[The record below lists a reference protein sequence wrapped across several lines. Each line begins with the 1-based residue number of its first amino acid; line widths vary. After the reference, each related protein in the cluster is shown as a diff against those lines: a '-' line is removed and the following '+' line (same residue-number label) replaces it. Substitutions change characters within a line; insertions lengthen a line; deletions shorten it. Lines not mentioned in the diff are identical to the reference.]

1 MTSKQETWN
10 WMFEKWTRKLKI
22 TKPVNLQNGMIITNL
37 RSMKHGGL
45 NVLGNNII
53 NYVKTLIVARQKLN
67 NMEMSS

>member
-10 WMFEKWTRKLKI
+10 WMFEKCTRKLKI

-45 NVLGNNII
+45 NVLGNNI